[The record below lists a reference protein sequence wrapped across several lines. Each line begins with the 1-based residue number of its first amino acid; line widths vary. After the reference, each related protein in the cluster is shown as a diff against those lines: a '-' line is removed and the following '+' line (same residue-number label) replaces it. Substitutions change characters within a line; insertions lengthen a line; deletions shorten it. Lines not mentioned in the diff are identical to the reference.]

1 MREHEYAHACV
12 NGVGAKGER
21 ENPKQA
27 LWGSWLHRPESLDLE
42 TLTEAE
48 IKSRMPNGLSHPGV
62 HELDYFK
69 RFQCQIS
76 CS

>member
-1 MREHEYAHACV
+1 M
-12 NGVGAKGER
+12 GAKGEGER

-27 LWGSWLHRPESLDLE
+27 LRGSRLHRPESHDPE

-48 IKSRMPNGLSHPGV
+48 IKSRMPNGLGHPGV